1 MEFNDVTLNHPHDF
15 FRIHSLGV
23 TPGTCFVL
31 MPFGDPF
38 NIVFDT
44 IEEALKGLMTCTRAD
59 DLKLGEP
66 ILERILRG
74 ISTAELIIADLTG
87 RNANVFYELG
97 LAHTRTKNV
106 LLLTQNIED
115 LPFDLKHLFCHQY
128 STNSMD
134 ALDSLRGIVCR
145 AAEEIR
151 ARALPLMIDSALA
164 RTERI
169 VSFMEQKLDAP
180 GGVRQLDIRI
190 QARVSSLGNTDRVI
204 YSEPERID
212 YSKQLQR
219 EGELLIKLIEQG
231 ASLKAIIW
239 PHILSAN
246 AKETEEE
253 RIARLD
259 KLIDFISQRQD
270 CMSRCQFVLS
280 PTFGSNLLFFGD
292 EVLFEGH
299 KTEVERGFGW
309 TQVYTDA
316 NYLAARIR
324 IFDKLFESARSYT
337 IHTYGQNSSDKTEQ
351 YILND
356 AVLKILSEAKSMVTS
371 RW

>member
-1 MEFNDVTLNHPHDF
+1 MDFDDVILSHPHDF
-15 FRIHSLGV
+15 FRNNHLG
-23 TPGTCFVL
+23 TIPGTCFIL
-31 MPFGDPF
+31 MPFGAEF

-44 IEEALKGLMTCTRAD
+44 IEEALKGLMICTRAD
-59 DLKLGEP
+59 DLKIGAP

-74 ISTAELIIADLTG
+74 ISTADLIIADLTH

-106 LLLTQNIED
+106 LLLTRNIED
-115 LPFDLKHLFCHQY
+115 LPFDLKNFFCQQY
-128 STNSMD
+128 SVNSKHD
-134 ALDSLRGIVCR
+134 LERLGEVVFL

-151 ARALPLMIDSALA
+151 ARTLPHRLKSALA

-169 VSFMEQKLDAP
+169 VSFMEQQLDAP
-180 GGVRQLDIRI
+180 KGVKGLVIRM

-212 YSKQLQR
+212 YSELLER
-219 EGELLIKLIEQG
+219 EGELLIKMIEQG
-231 ASLKAIIW
+231 ASLQAIIW

-246 AKETEEE
+246 ARETNEE

-259 KLIDFISQRQD
+259 KLTDFIGQRQD
-270 CMSRCQFVLS
+270 LMARCQFVLS
-280 PTFGSNLLFFGD
+280 PTFGSNQLFFG
-292 EVLFEGH
+292 EAVFFEGH

-316 NYLAARIR
+316 DYVAERIR
-324 IFDKLFESARSYT
+324 VFDSLFESARLHT
-337 IHTYGQNSSDKTEQ
+337 IQTYGESSTDKSDEE
-351 YILND
+351 ILRD
-356 AVLKILSEAKSMVTS
+356 AVLKTLIKAKSMLA
-371 RW
+371 